1 MIIDPSMLL
10 NESDVEQKLLMP
22 LMTANTPYGL
32 MLPPSNIYTKQ
43 SIRSVTIDKG
53 GSKKNYYPDYLYVH
67 RGIPIMAVEAK
78 TPGEDLVEALR
89 EARLYASEINSKHSG
104 DVDPVKFVVACDGTR
119 LLAGYNNDET
129 PLFDILAENFSS
141 ENVDF
146 SKFITQFGFASLDRW
161 GEKIVK
167 KLRPIRYFKPRKM
180 VGGGAA
186 QSEEIGLNSFGS
198 TIKTDFRGLFDPGNI
213 AERDVI
219 AAECYIPSK
228 RRNRYVDSIDRTFAA
243 IISPSEKIASQLD
256 DSSNPLPIIKKLR
269 QGQTLANQV
278 MLLIGSAGAGK
289 TTFVD
294 HLRVSAL
301 PTDVRRSTRWLHI
314 NLNVAPVSR
323 DEIYKWLR
331 KEIIAGVKA
340 QLPKVD
346 FEELETIK
354 QIFRAD
360 VESYRK
366 GTGRLHEGNKDK
378 WNEKLADKLDE
389 SLANE
394 HKVATCYCKYL
405 SSRESALIVIVLD
418 NCDKRELTEQ
428 LLMFE
433 AAQWLRT
440 EFDAMIFLPIREET
454 YDKNHDRPPLDTALK
469 DLAFRIEPPRFDLIL
484 KKRVDVA
491 VARLKENP
499 TQRFSYDL
507 PNSMKATYTASDKVS
522 YLTSI
527 LRSVF
532 DSEEH
537 IRRLLIGL
545 AGRNMRRA
553 MEIFLEFC
561 SSGHISEDHI
571 LKMVSSG
578 GSYALPLEL
587 VSRVILR
594 PKRRYYDS
602 DHSYVVNLMAADIAD
617 KKPSFFCRVAILRS
631 LAGIAHDGQSARKDG
646 YMRGEDMLPQLE
658 KFGITQDILLREINY
673 LVGKHCVVSEDF
685 SLSGI
690 ELNTLIAISPAGR
703 THLFLLNNPHYVSA
717 MAEDTWFRQE
727 AVANAIK
734 ERIKNPAIHFEN
746 RSALMNA
753 KNLVSF
759 LERERAL
766 ALEDYNMVFPDSDGP
781 ELISVSSLR
790 KTVDLREKQ
799 MVGNWAGVDEVFPVG
814 KKVSGIVSA
823 VKGFGIFVKF
833 ENEVSGL
840 LHANQASAAD
850 LTKKSGD
857 AIEVIVTNV
866 DQYNEK
872 LGLKSIPT

>member
-1 MIIDPSMLL
+1 
-10 NESDVEQKLLMP
+10 
-22 LMTANTPYGL
+22 MTANTPYGL
-32 MLPPSNIYTKQ
+32 MLPSKNIYTKQ

-53 GSKKNYYPDYLYVH
+53 GSKKNYFPDYLYVH

-78 TPGEDLVEALR
+78 TPREDLVEALR

-104 DVDPVKFVVACDGTR
+104 DVDPVKFVIACDGTR
-119 LLAGYNNDET
+119 LLAGYHNDEN
-129 PLFDILAENFSS
+129 PIFDILAHNFSS
-141 ENVDF
+141 EDIEF
-146 SKFITQFGFASLDRW
+146 SKFIAEFGFASLDRW
-161 GEKIVK
+161 GEQTIK
-167 KLRPIRYFKPRKM
+167 KLRPVRYFKPRKM

-186 QSEEIGLNSFGS
+186 QTEEIGLNSFGS

-213 AERDVI
+213 AERDVV

-243 IISPSEKIASQLD
+243 IISPSERIASQLD
-256 DSSNPLPIIKKLR
+256 DTSNPISIIKQLR
-269 QGQTLANQV
+269 QGKTLANQV

-301 PTDVRRSTRWLHI
+301 PADVRRSTRWLHI
-314 NLNVAPVSR
+314 NMNVAPVSR
-323 DEIYKWLR
+323 DEIYNWLR
-331 KEIIAGVKA
+331 KEIISGVKA

-346 FEELETIK
+346 FDELETIK

-366 GTGRLHEGNKDK
+366 GTGRLHEGNKDR

-389 SLANE
+389 ALADH

-405 SSRESALIVIVLD
+405 SSRESALVVIVLD
-418 NCDKRELTEQ
+418 NCDKRELSEQ

-484 KKRVDVA
+484 RKRVDVA

-499 TQRFSYDL
+499 NQRFSYDL
-507 PNSMKATYTASDKVS
+507 PNSMKATYTASDKIY

-602 DHSYVVNLMAADIAD
+602 DHSYVVNIMAADIDD
-617 KKPSFFCRVAILRS
+617 KKPSLFCRMAILRS
-631 LAGIAHDGQSARKDG
+631 LVGIAHDGQSARKDG

-673 LVGKHCVVSEDF
+673 LVGKHCIVSEDF

-690 ELNTLIAISPAGR
+690 ELSTLIAISPAGR
-703 THLFLLNNPHYVSA
+703 THLFMLHNPHYVSA
-717 MAEDTWFRQE
+717 IAEDTWFREE
-727 AVANAIK
+727 AVATAIK
-734 ERIKNPAIHFEN
+734 ERIRNSATHFEN
-746 RSALMNA
+746 RPALMSA

-759 LERERAL
+759 LERERSL
-766 ALEDYNMVFPDSDGP
+766 VLEDYNMVFPDSDDP

-799 MVGNWAGVDEVFPVG
+799 MVGKWSGVDEAFPVG
-814 KKVSGIVSA
+814 KKVTGIVSA
-823 VKGFGIFVKF
+823 VKGFGVFVKF

-850 LTKKSGD
+850 LAKKSGD
-857 AIEVIVTNV
+857 VIEVIVTNV

-872 LGLKSIPT
+872 LGLKSIPVQ